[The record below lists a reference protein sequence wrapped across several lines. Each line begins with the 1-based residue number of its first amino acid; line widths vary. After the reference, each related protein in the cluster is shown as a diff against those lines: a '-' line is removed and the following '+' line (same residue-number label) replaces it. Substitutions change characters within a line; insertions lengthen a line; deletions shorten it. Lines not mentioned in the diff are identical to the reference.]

1 VELNVERKK
10 AQSDDT
16 KKISIDNSHAAAVDT
31 SELVAEMMVCS
42 QLPCVNLAQT
52 KTLSSASI
60 SLKPKHYRVRH
71 VPSDKTWRQPSWS
84 QGLASS

>member
-1 VELNVERKK
+1 MWSVKK

-16 KKISIDNSHAAAVDT
+16 KKISIDNSHAAAMDT

-52 KTLSSASI
+52 KTLSSVSI
-60 SLKPKHYRVRH
+60 SLKPKHYWALKPRLLCTSRL
-71 VPSDKTWRQPSWS
+71 KR
-84 QGLASS
+84 

>member
-1 VELNVERKK
+1 MWSVKK
-10 AQSDDT
+10 AQPDDT

-52 KTLSSASI
+52 W
-60 SLKPKHYRVRH
+60 RH
-71 VPSDKTWRQPSWS
+71 PSWS
-84 QGLASS
+84 QGLAPS